1 MPAVTR
7 RSNANA
13 HPGDVVRK
21 AQRNRRTKKEM
32 EEDKAKAKAK
42 SIAAK
47 QEAAAKHHAVISTIA
62 ALKSSVEREEEA
74 IRANGNRPDFR
85 SCSPNVTQ
93 RVLTQALPVRV
104 REGIMTNDK
113 RG

>member
-1 MPAVTR
+1 MPVTTR
-7 RSNANA
+7 GANANA

-21 AQRNRRTKKEM
+21 AQRNRRTKQEI

-47 QEAAAKHHAVISTIA
+47 QEAATKHRAVISTIV

-74 IRANGNRPDFR
+74 IRKHASRPDLR
-85 SCSPNVTQ
+85 DPNATGRTSPQ
-93 RVLTQALPVRV
+93 GLPVRV
-104 REGIMTNDK
+104 RKAMGMTHY
-113 RG
+113 GAG